1 MTDDASAAE
10 RARSAH
16 GPKGSARSPARS
28 VRVPQQARS
37 RRTRRAI
44 VEAAMLCFEESG
56 YDETTTAI
64 IAKRAGIAVG
74 TLYGYFQNKS
84 EILVEVVDHTLGEV
98 NELVIEQL
106 DPERLGGRDPR
117 DVVRRLIDTLFHIQ
131 TIRPGTQRVIFE
143 RYFKD
148 DDFRELVEVRQ
159 VPLRD
164 AIVRFLDR
172 IGSGGEK
179 AGGAELRDLDHDV
192 AAWTVF
198 NAVQWN
204 ASQAILRLGDDQA
217 GVDRAAQAAA
227 DLIDRYLFEG

>member
-1 MTDDASAAE
+1 
-10 RARSAH
+10 
-16 GPKGSARSPARS
+16 
-28 VRVPQQARS
+28 
-37 RRTRRAI
+37 
-44 VEAAMLCFEESG
+44 MLCFEESG

-172 IGSGGEK
+172 IAGSGES
-179 AGGAELRDLDHDV
+179 AGSCESAGSGELRDLDHDV